1 MKMTSLTRDHLIEL
15 YNKAQFSDNFTRG
28 QIIVDSPSLVQTL
41 TLAFQSTE
49 ISGFT
54 NPTGATI
61 HLNQSYSFYYS
72 LHRRAEFGHIFKTI
86 DELIRDRKFRA
97 NNTLQY
103 YILAFKYD
111 YRDTNKPEI
120 IKKYEKL
127 ISLIH
132 IMKEAASF
140 VDSSNS
146 KMLFLNDN
154 KQLEIEPIYVKSD
167 LDQLQEDY
175 IDKIVRFINED
186 THKNQKLAILSKT
199 IIAECASEPFERK
212 FSVLLSK
219 LKEIYKILD
228 HDYTVFASSFSYE
241 KLRNDIENSKLEEQV
256 KIHKVITDIQNQ
268 ILGIPVATV
277 IVATQFKTQKLA
289 DHDLV
294 YQFWVNTGILV
305 GVIIFSIFLWY
316 LINNQKD
323 SLVGIETEINRKD
336 LILQKTPNVYE
347 KIKAENGNKEPFSE
361 LIGRIKTQG
370 FILTVVQW
378 ITIIATMVTY
388 LIYLFITEFPY

>member
-1 MKMTSLTRDHLIEL
+1 MTSLTRDQLVEL
-15 YNKAQFSDNFTRG
+15 YNKAQFSDNFTKG
-28 QIIVDSPSLVQTL
+28 QITVDSPSLVQSL
-41 TLAFQSTE
+41 ILAFQNKE

-54 NPTGATI
+54 NPTGSEI
-61 HLNQSYSFYYS
+61 LLNQSYSFYYD

-86 DELIRDRKFRA
+86 DELIKNKKFRA
-97 NNTLQY
+97 DNTLQY

-111 YRDTNKPEI
+111 YKDTNKPEI

-127 ISLIH
+127 LSFIH
-132 IMKEAASF
+132 VIKEAAAF

-154 KQLEIEPIYVKSD
+154 KQLEIEPVYEKSD
-167 LDQLQEDY
+167 LDQLQLDH

-199 IIAECASEPFERK
+199 IIAEVSSESFDRK
-212 FSVLLSK
+212 FSILLSK
-219 LKEIYKILD
+219 LEEIYKILD

-241 KLRNDIENSKLEEQV
+241 KLRNEIENSKLEEQV

-289 DHDLV
+289 GDDLV

-323 SLVGIETEINRKD
+323 SLAGIETEIKRKD
-336 LILQKTPNVYE
+336 LVLQKTSDVYE
-347 KIKAENGNKEPFSE
+347 KIKAENDNKAPFSE
-361 LIGRIKTQG
+361 LIGRIKNQKT
-370 FILTVVQW
+370 ILISVQW
-378 ITIIATMVTY
+378 VTIIAAIVTY
-388 LIYLFITEFPY
+388 FIYYFITKFPY